1 MIMAKMDE
9 LFNDM
14 YNYCEENGCWGAW
27 MTAGDW
33 NNCLQKKYGSASFTA
48 LVNAGRL
55 EKSKDYKATSYSYHL
70 VPVRA
75 IKEKIEEEEKE
86 RQRKNAEWAIK
97 SHDENIARIKA
108 NYEEMIKEA
117 EDYLKRNL
125 EWEAEDLEKS
135 KAVLENANNNT
146 ELNK

>member
-1 MIMAKMDE
+1 MDE

-14 YNYCEENGCWGAW
+14 YNYCVENGCWGTW

-55 EKSKDYKATSYSYHL
+55 EKSKGYKATSYSYHL
-70 VPVRA
+70 VPVGT
-75 IKEKIEEEEKE
+75 IKEKIEKEEKE
-86 RQRKNAEWAIK
+86 RQRKKAEWVIK

-117 EDYLKRNL
+117 EDYLKQNL

-135 KAVLENANNNT
+135 KAVLEV
-146 ELNK
+146 LN